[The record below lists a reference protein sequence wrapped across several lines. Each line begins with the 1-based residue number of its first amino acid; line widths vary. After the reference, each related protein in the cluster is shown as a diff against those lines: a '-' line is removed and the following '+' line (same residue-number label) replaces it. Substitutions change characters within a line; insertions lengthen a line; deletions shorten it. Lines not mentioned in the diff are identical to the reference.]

1 MIEAEGLEKR
11 FGETEALAG
20 LDLSVPEGQV
30 LGLLGPNGA
39 GKTTAVRVLTTLLKP
54 DAGRAHV
61 DGVDVLTEPARVR
74 ARIGVTGQYAAVDE
88 GLTARENLHVVGR
101 FYHLSHAD
109 AARRATELLERF
121 ALTDAADRVVKGFSG
136 GMRRRIDIAMS
147 LVARPRILFL
157 DEPTTGLDPRSRLAM
172 WDLITELKG
181 EGMTTLLTT
190 QYLDEADH
198 LSDDIMV
205 IDHGR
210 SIAQGTAAELKEQVG
225 GARAVVTLP
234 EASTNGGTVDEQKE
248 RAVVAAIGDLAK
260 AAATPYR
267 DGSTVSIAVH
277 ATVTAPAVV
286 RRLDAAGVEIADVAV
301 ARPTLDDVF
310 LTLTGHA
317 AEDGSGN
324 GFEDN
329 GFKDSGFEDNG
340 LEGVN

>member
-1 MIEAEGLEKR
+1 MVAMIEAEGLEKR
-11 FGETEALAG
+11 FGDTEALAG
-20 LDLSVPEGQV
+20 LGLSVPEGQV

-39 GKTTAVRVLTTLLKP
+39 GKTTAVRILTTLLKP
-54 DAGRAHV
+54 DAGRAFI
-61 DGVDVLTEPARVR
+61 DGVDVLVEPARVR

-88 GLTARENLHVVGR
+88 GLTGRENLEIVGR
-101 FYHLSHAD
+101 FNHLGRAD
-109 AARRATELLERF
+109 SARRADELLERF

-157 DEPTTGLDPRSRLAM
+157 DEPTTGLDPRSRIAM
-172 WDLITELKG
+172 WDLIAELKG

-234 EASTNGGTVDEQKE
+234 DAATNGSANEHDE
-248 RAVVAAIGDLAK
+248 RSVVKAIGDLAK
-260 AAATPYR
+260 ASAMPYR

-277 ATVTAPAVV
+277 ATVTTPSVV
-286 RRLDAAGVEIADVAV
+286 RRLDEAGVEVADVAV
-301 ARPTLDDVF
+301 TRPTLDDVF
-310 LTLTGHA
+310 LTLTGRS
-317 AEDGSGN
+317 AEHESG
-324 GFEDN
+324 
-329 GFKDSGFEDNG
+329 NG

>member
-20 LDLSVPEGQV
+20 LGLSVPEGQV

-39 GKTTAVRVLTTLLKP
+39 GKTTAVRILTTLLKP
-54 DAGRAHV
+54 DAGRAFI
-61 DGVDVLTEPARVR
+61 DGVDVLAEPARVR

-88 GLTARENLHVVGR
+88 GLTGRENLEIVGR
-101 FYHLSHAD
+101 FNHLGRAAS
-109 AARRATELLERF
+109 ARRADELLERF

-157 DEPTTGLDPRSRLAM
+157 DEPTTGLDPRSRIAM
-172 WDLITELKG
+172 WDLIGELKG
-181 EGMTTLLTT
+181 KGMTTLLTT

-210 SIAQGTAAELKEQVG
+210 SIAQGTATELKEQIG

-234 EASTNGGTVDEQKE
+234 DVTTNGAADEHDE
-248 RAVVAAIGDLAK
+248 RSVVAAIGDLAK
-260 AAATPYR
+260 ASALPYR

-277 ATVTAPAVV
+277 ATVTTPDVV
-286 RRLDAAGVEIADVAV
+286 RRLDAAGVEVADVAV
-301 ARPTLDDVF
+301 SRPTLDDVF
-310 LTLTGHA
+310 LTLTGRSADADA
-317 AEDGSGN
+317 ADGGAVN
-324 GFEDN
+324 Q
-329 GFKDSGFEDNG
+329 

>member
-11 FGETEALAG
+11 FGETVALAG
-20 LDLSVPEGQV
+20 LGLSVPEGQV

-54 DAGRAHV
+54 DAGRAFI
-61 DGVDVLTEPARVR
+61 DGVDVLAEPARVR

-88 GLTARENLHVVGR
+88 GLTGRENLEIVGR
-101 FYHLSHAD
+101 FNHLGRAD
-109 AARRATELLERF
+109 SVRRADELLERF

-157 DEPTTGLDPRSRLAM
+157 DEPTTGLDPRSRIAM
-172 WDLITELKG
+172 WDLIAELKG

-234 EASTNGGTVDEQKE
+234 DPATDGTVDDHDDGRE
-248 RAVVAAIGDLAK
+248 RESVVAAIGDLAK
-260 AAATPYR
+260 ASAVPYR
-267 DGSTVSIAVH
+267 DGSTISIAVH
-277 ATVTAPAVV
+277 ATVNTPDVV
-286 RRLDAAGVEIADVAV
+286 RRLDAAGVEVVDVAV
-301 ARPTLDDVF
+301 TRPTLDDVF
-310 LTLTGHA
+310 LTLTGRA
-317 AEDGSGN
+317 ADDEADGRPAN
-324 GFEDN
+324 Q
-329 GFKDSGFEDNG
+329 

>member
-1 MIEAEGLEKR
+1 MVAMIEAEGLEKR

-20 LDLSVPEGQV
+20 LGLSVPEGQV

-54 DAGRAHV
+54 DAGRATI
-61 DGVDVLTEPARVR
+61 DGVDVLAEPARVR

-88 GLTARENLHVVGR
+88 GLTARENLDIVGR
-101 FYHLSHAD
+101 FNHLSRAD
-109 AARRATELLERF
+109 SARRADELLERF
-121 ALTDAADRVVKGFSG
+121 ALTEAADRVVKGFSG

-172 WDLITELKG
+172 WDLIGELKS

-198 LSDDIMV
+198 LSDDIVV

-210 SIAQGTAAELKEQVG
+210 AIAQGTAAELKEQVG

-234 EASTNGGTVDEQKE
+234 ESSTNGTADEHHE
-248 RAVVAAIGDLAK
+248 TAVVAAIGDLAK
-260 AAATPYR
+260 VSATPYR
-267 DGSTVSIAVH
+267 EGSTVSIAVH
-277 ATVTAPAVV
+277 ATVTTPDVV
-286 RRLDAAGVEIADVAV
+286 RRLDGAGVAVNDVAV
-301 ARPTLDDVF
+301 TRPTLDDVF
-310 LTLTGHA
+310 LTLTGHS
-317 AEDGSGN
+317 AEHETGN
-324 GFEDN
+324 GSANDM
-329 GFKDSGFEDNG
+329 G
-340 LEGVN
+340 GVN